1 MQPRAFLIVGALLAA
16 GSCAH
21 ARLEPSPGPEIV
33 KYLDEALQV
42 IRAHALTSDDVDW
55 SQVRRDVL
63 ARASSAKTTAAAY
76 PALRHA
82 LAALNDNHSF
92 LQLSTELEAAEAA
105 SLGRTAKPPRAAGAS
120 RPPSPFGARTRPEAE
135 AIPIAD
141 QRLAGYLVM
150 PQGRRNSAFAQAFQQ
165 SVGAVA
171 ARQPCGWVVD
181 LRGNGGGDMWPMLA
195 GLGPLLGDGA
205 VGGSVDAAGR
215 RDHWVYERGEA
226 IFVDA
231 AGVRKPIAVVAEPV
245 TVTAESIAVLIDRG
259 TAGSGEAIALAF
271 RGDTRARLFGET
283 TYGASTA
290 TRGFKLSDGANLV
303 IAVSTFIDRSGR
315 PYPHGVQPDVKIAGP
330 DTLPSR
336 SDDASCRVRWPGSVT
351 SRLVPIAPFIPRAAR
366 QRDPPTSPGAAARAL
381 PRRTRRRSPRP
392 RPRS

>member
-1 MQPRAFLIVGALLAA
+1 M
-16 GSCAH
+16 
-21 ARLEPSPGPEIV
+21 
-33 KYLDEALQV
+33 
-42 IRAHALTSDDVDW
+42 
-55 SQVRRDVL
+55 
-63 ARASSAKTTAAAY
+63 
-76 PALRHA
+76 
-82 LAALNDNHSF
+82 
-92 LQLSTELEAAEAA
+92 
-105 SLGRTAKPPRAAGAS
+105 GRTAKPPRTAGAS
-120 RPPSPFGARTRPEAE
+120 RPPSPFRARTRPEAE
-135 AIPIAD
+135 AIPMAD

-165 SVGAVA
+165 SIGAVA

-336 SDDASCRVRWPGSVT
+336 SDDAVLQSALAWLRDQPSCADRAVHSARSTTAGSTDVARRSGT
-351 SRLVPIAPFIPRAAR
+351 SVAA
-366 QRDPPTSPGAAARAL
+366 QDAAAIATAAAAKL
-381 PRRTRRRSPRP
+381 TASVVAVSKTRLWR
-392 RPRS
+392 